1 MLMPQEAAPA
11 TPPRANP
18 LLLGHEEAERRVEQ
32 WIAQDRLP
40 QALLICGPWG
50 IGKATL
56 AFRIARRLLRRAPR
70 GHSLFT
76 LSPPQLS
83 SAVEDLPEMEAL
95 DETVRWIASGT
106 HPDLLTVERGFD
118 DKRGRALSEIVIG
131 DVRRIGAFLTSSPA
145 MGGWRVV
152 VVDAADDMNRNAANA
167 LLKILE
173 EPTAKSL
180 LILVAH
186 QPGLVIATVRSRCRK
201 LILRPLSDR
210 VLSDLM
216 AQFVPDLPVEDAA
229 FLRELAEG
237 SIGRVLQLAK
247 HDGLTVCRSL
257 RAFFHALSNNDRKTL
272 MASVANSGLGAD
284 EEGFRVASHI
294 LLWWVRR
301 IARASLARFPPGS
314 PGEQE
319 GAIGRAAAAAALDHW
334 LKVWDKTNY
343 LAAQADAGNLD
354 RKQVLTT
361 ILLDLQ
367 RAPQVARS

>member
-1 MLMPQEAAPA
+1 MPREAAPA
-11 TPPRANP
+11 TPPRASP

-70 GHSLFT
+70 GRPPLT
-76 LSPPQLS
+76 LPPRQLS
-83 SAVEDLPEMEAL
+83 SSVEDPPEMEAL

-118 DKRGRALSEIVIG
+118 EKRGRALSEIVIG
-131 DVRRIGAFLTSSPA
+131 DVRRIGVFLTSSPA

-186 QPGLVIATVRSRCRK
+186 QPGLVVATVRSRCRK

-210 VLSDLM
+210 VLGDLM
-216 AQFVPDLPVEDAA
+216 AQFVPDLPLEDAA
-229 FLRELAEG
+229 FLRELADG

-301 IARASLARFPPGS
+301 IARASLSRFPPGS
-314 PGEQE
+314 PQAGEQD

-334 LKVWDKTNY
+334 LKVWDKTHH
-343 LAAQADAGNLD
+343 LAVQADAGNLD

>member
-1 MLMPQEAAPA
+1 MPQEAAPA

-50 IGKATL
+50 IGKATF
-56 AFRIARRLLRRAPR
+56 AFRIARRLLLRAPQR
-70 GHSLFT
+70 SPLLTHS
-76 LSPPQLS
+76 PRQLS
-83 SAVEDLPEMEAL
+83 SAGEDPPETQAL

-118 DKRGRALSEIVIG
+118 EKRGRALSEIVIG

-173 EPTAKSL
+173 EPTPKSL
-180 LILVAH
+180 LIVVAH

-257 RAFFHALSNNDRKTL
+257 RTFFHALSRNDRKTL

-319 GAIGRAAAAAALDHW
+319 GAIGGAAAAAALDHW
-334 LKVWDKTNY
+334 LKVWDKANY

>member
-1 MLMPQEAAPA
+1 MPQEAASA
-11 TPPRANP
+11 SPPRANS
-18 LLLGHEEAERRVEQ
+18 LLLGHEEAERRIEQ
-32 WIAQDRLP
+32 WITQDRLP

-56 AFRIARRLLRRAPR
+56 AFRIARRLLGRAPGR
-70 GHSLFT
+70 RPPLT
-76 LSPPQLS
+76 LAPRQLS
-83 SAVEDLPEMEAL
+83 STVEDPPEMEAL

-118 DKRGRALSEIVIG
+118 EKRGRALSEIVIA
-131 DVRRIGAFLTSSPA
+131 DVRRIGVFLTSSPA

-173 EPTAKSL
+173 EPTPKSL
-180 LILVAH
+180 LLLVAH
-186 QPGLVIATVRSRCRK
+186 QPGLVISTVRSRCRK

-216 AQFVPDLPVEDAA
+216 AEFVPDLPGEDAA
-229 FLRELAEG
+229 FLREFAEG

-257 RAFFHALSNNDRKTL
+257 RTFFHALFNHDRKTL

-301 IARASLARFPPGS
+301 IARARLAPFPPGS
-314 PGEQE
+314 PEVSEQE

-334 LKVWDKTNY
+334 LKVWDKTHH
-343 LAAQADAGNLD
+343 LTAQADAGNLD

-367 RAPQVARS
+367 RPPQGAHS

>member
-1 MLMPQEAAPA
+1 MPQEAASA
-11 TPPRANP
+11 SPPRANP

-32 WIAQDRLP
+32 WITQDRLP

-56 AFRIARRLLRRAPR
+56 AFRIARRLLGRAPGR
-70 GHSLFT
+70 RPPLT
-76 LSPPQLS
+76 LAPRQLS
-83 SAVEDLPEMEAL
+83 SAVEDPPEMEAL

-118 DKRGRALSEIVIG
+118 EKRGRALSEIVIA

-173 EPTAKSL
+173 EPTPKSL
-180 LILVAH
+180 ILLVAH
-186 QPGLVIATVRSRCRK
+186 QPALVVATVRSRCRK

-257 RAFFHALSNNDRKTL
+257 RTFFHALSNRDRKTL

-301 IARASLARFPPGS
+301 IARARLAPFPPGS
-314 PGEQE
+314 PEASEQE

-334 LKVWDKTNY
+334 LKVWDKTHH
-343 LAAQADAGNLD
+343 LTAQADAGNLD

-367 RAPQVARS
+367 RAPQGAHS

>member
-1 MLMPQEAAPA
+1 MPREAAPA
-11 TPPRANP
+11 TPPRASP

-56 AFRIARRLLRRAPR
+56 AFRIARRLLRRAPQ
-70 GHSLFT
+70 GSPLFT
-76 LSPPQLS
+76 LSQRQLS
-83 SAVEDLPEMEAL
+83 SAGEDLPEMQAL

-118 DKRGRALSEIVIG
+118 EKRGRALSEIVIG

-186 QPGLVIATVRSRCRK
+186 QPGLVVATARSRCRK

-210 VLSDLM
+210 VLGDLM
-216 AQFVPDLPVEDAA
+216 AQFVPDLPLEDAA
-229 FLRELAEG
+229 FLRELADG

-301 IARASLARFPPGS
+301 IARASLSRFPPGS
-314 PGEQE
+314 PQAGEQD

-334 LKVWDKTNY
+334 LKVWDKTHH
-343 LAAQADAGNLD
+343 LAVQADAGNLD

>member
-1 MLMPQEAAPA
+1 MPQEAATA
-11 TPPRANP
+11 SPPRANP

-70 GHSLFT
+70 RCPPLT
-76 LSPPQLS
+76 LAPRQLS
-83 SAVEDLPEMEAL
+83 SAVEDPPEMEAL

-118 DKRGRALSEIVIG
+118 EKRGRALSEIVIA
-131 DVRRIGAFLTSSPA
+131 DVRRIGVFLTSSPA

-186 QPGLVIATVRSRCRK
+186 QPGLVVATVRSRCRK
-201 LILRPLSDR
+201 LILRPLNDR
-210 VLSDLM
+210 VLGDLM

-237 SIGRVLQLAK
+237 SIGRVLQLAR

-257 RAFFHALSNNDRKTL
+257 RAFFHALSDNDRKTL

-301 IARASLARFPPGS
+301 IARASLGRFPPGS
-314 PGEQE
+314 PEAGEQE
-319 GAIGRAAAAAALDHW
+319 GAIGRRRRRPPLI
-334 LKVWDKTNY
+334 T
-343 LAAQADAGNLD
+343 G
-354 RKQVLTT
+354 
-361 ILLDLQ
+361 
-367 RAPQVARS
+367 

>member
-1 MLMPQEAAPA
+1 MPGEAAPA
-11 TPPRANP
+11 TPPRASP

-70 GHSLFT
+70 GRPPLT
-76 LSPPQLS
+76 LAPRQLS
-83 SAVEDLPEMEAL
+83 SSVEDPPEMEAL

-118 DKRGRALSEIVIG
+118 EKRGRALSEIVIG

-173 EPTAKSL
+173 EPTPKSL
-180 LILVAH
+180 LIVVAH

-201 LILRPLSDR
+201 LILRPLSNR
-210 VLSDLM
+210 
-216 AQFVPDLPVEDAA
+216 
-229 FLRELAEG
+229 G
-237 SIGRVLQLAK
+237 GC
-247 HDGLTVCRSL
+247 GLL
-257 RAFFHALSNNDRKTL
+257 
-272 MASVANSGLGAD
+272 
-284 EEGFRVASHI
+284 
-294 LLWWVRR
+294 
-301 IARASLARFPPGS
+301 ARARRGK
-314 PGEQE
+314 
-319 GAIGRAAAAAALDHW
+319 HW
-334 LKVWDKTNY
+334 PRVT
-343 LAAQADAGNLD
+343 ACQA
-354 RKQVLTT
+354 
-361 ILLDLQ
+361 
-367 RAPQVARS
+367 

>member
-1 MLMPQEAAPA
+1 MPREAGPA
-11 TPPRANP
+11 SPPRANP

-70 GHSLFT
+70 GSPLFA
-76 LSPPQLS
+76 LSQRQLS
-83 SAVEDLPEMEAL
+83 SAGEDPPEMEAL

-118 DKRGRALSEIVIG
+118 EKRGRALSEIVIG
-131 DVRRIGAFLTSSPA
+131 DVRGIGVFLTSSPA

-186 QPGLVIATVRSRCRK
+186 QPGLIVATVRSRCRK

-210 VLSDLM
+210 VLGDLM

-237 SIGRVLQLAK
+237 SIGRVLQLAR

-314 PGEQE
+314 PQAGEQE
-319 GAIGRAAAAAALDHW
+319 GAIGGAAAAAALDHW
-334 LKVWDKTNY
+334 LKVWDKTHH
-343 LAAQADAGNLD
+343 LAVQADAGNLD